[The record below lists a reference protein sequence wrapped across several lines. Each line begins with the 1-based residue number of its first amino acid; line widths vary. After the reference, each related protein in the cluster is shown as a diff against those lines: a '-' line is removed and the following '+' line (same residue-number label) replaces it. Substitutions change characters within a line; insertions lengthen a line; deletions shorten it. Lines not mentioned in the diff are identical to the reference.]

1 MKILTICEGGNVRSV
16 GLARILK
23 TNLRRHNAIAIGAGW
38 ALSIE
43 NNREPGTYLCHWAEL
58 IVIMSEHFR
67 SGVPIPKGCESKVK
81 ICEVGPDVYGNPSHP
96 ELIKLCEAWVTKE
109 GL

>member
-16 GLARILK
+16 GLARLLK
-23 TNLRRHNAIAIGAGW
+23 NNHRRHNVVAIGAGW
-38 ALSIE
+38 ALAIE
-43 NNREPGTYLCHWAEL
+43 NGREPGTWLCRWADL

-67 SGVPIPKGCESKVK
+67 AGVPIPTDCLQKVK

-96 ELIKLCEAWVTKE
+96 DLIAKCEAWIKQE